1 MNKRKVVQRLLVESS
16 LSNRQDYFKQYA
28 ILKSLLKKYENESFW
43 SVVNFGERLKSL
55 YFLKTAYGKKLL
67 DAKYKEFMYK
77 PRGED
82 VKYKLSKKSGK
93 DVIKNKA
100 KKTTRGFLNE

>member
-28 ILKSLLKKYENESFW
+28 ILKSLLKKYENEHFW

-55 YFLKTAYGKKLL
+55 YFLKTTYGKKLL
-67 DAKYKEFMYK
+67 EEKYKEFIYK

-82 VKYKLSKKSGK
+82 IQYKLSKKSGK
-93 DVIKNKA
+93 DIIKNRMRR
-100 KKTTRGFLNE
+100 TTRGFLNE